1 MKSYIYYIMEYIED
15 NEGEK
20 KNKRIV
26 AKFDKRTTSLKSA
39 FYLWHMD
46 KRNEMSESCDMYI
59 DTCEEESWDDDG
71 SKFILD
77 FTLCADPG
85 HKWCAEAIDSSMN
98 EDMSE

>member
-1 MKSYIYYIMEYIED
+1 MESHIYYIEEYIED
-15 NEGEK
+15 RNGEK
-20 KNKRIV
+20 KDKRVV
-26 AKFDKRTTSLKSA
+26 ARFDKSITPVKKA
-39 FYLWHMD
+39 FHLWHMD

-71 SKFILD
+71 RKLILD

-85 HKWCAEAIDSSMN
+85 HIWCAEAIDSSIK